1 MRRKRIFLLADKKLC
16 RSLTSRGR
24 GELNDQRWM
33 KLLKCGQIILFCVCL
48 HELHL
53 FSVVSCYVFI
63 KEWRCRDEGHL
74 DKLCSRVSSA
84 SCRTVGLVLTSW
96 GGRRPSARQQ
106 SPASAPR
113 GRRCRCRSLD
123 TRSSPARLTHTGET
137 GRSKIRWKSR
147 EREAR
152 ERQHGWVE

>member
-1 MRRKRIFLLADKKLC
+1 MNETIKMWADHIILCPFTWATFLC
-16 RSLTSRGR
+16 RFMLCFYKR
-24 GELNDQRWM
+24 
-33 KLLKCGQIILFCVCL
+33 V
-48 HELHL
+48 
-53 FSVVSCYVFI
+53 
-63 KEWRCRDEGHL
+63 RCRDEGHL

-147 EREAR
+147 EREASDWDSTD
-152 ERQHGWVE
+152 ESSKSDKTESKSQVLETDAVGKPCHCC